1 MSSPINALHDTLGPK
16 GKARNLLIS
25 TVSVLA
31 LLALAGWIFYIAAGN
46 GIFNDR
52 WMVLIDPG
60 VLGESQTAG
69 SVWYSMV
76 VRGLI
81 FGTLQAVAISVPIV
95 AVLALVVMVGR
106 LAPQK
111 WLSWPSRWFI
121 EVFRGLP
128 VLLVMLFTVLAL
140 DTEPLVAV
148 VGGLVMYNTAV
159 VAEILR
165 AGVASLPKGQYEAG
179 LSIGLTR
186 FRTLMLIQL
195 PQAIRIMLPALVSQV
210 VVLLKDTSLGYII
223 AYRELLNVTR
233 NNYNY
238 FGEESK
244 VVFVLV
250 AAVLYIGTNGL
261 VSMIARW
268 LDNRSRRRKVAQYAD
283 PDAPIDTG
291 RVNREGMAI
300 AAQAHAGHLDPD
312 NRDDT

>member
-1 MSSPINALHDTLGPK
+1 MSSPVNALHDTLGPR

-25 TVSVLA
+25 TVSALAILA
-31 LLALAGWIFYIAAGN
+31 LLGWVVYTAAGN
-46 GIFNDR
+46 DIFNDR
-52 WMVLIDPG
+52 WAVLVDPS
-60 VLGESQTAG
+60 VLGKNQSAG
-69 SVWYSMV
+69 DVWYSLV

-81 FGTLQAVAISVPIV
+81 FGTLKAVAISVPIV
-95 AVLALVVMVGR
+95 AVFSLVVMVAR

-111 WLSWPSRWFI
+111 WFSWPARAFI

-140 DTEPLVAV
+140 DTDPIIAV
-148 VGGLVMYNTAV
+148 VVGLVMYNSAV

-195 PQAIRIMLPALVSQV
+195 PQAIRIMLPALVSQI
-210 VVLLKDTSLGYII
+210 VVLLKDTSLGFII
-223 AYRELLNVTR
+223 AYAELLNITK

-238 FGEESK
+238 FGEETK
-244 VVFVLV
+244 VVFVAV
-250 AAVLYIGTNGL
+250 AAVLYIGTNAL
-261 VSMIARW
+261 VSTIARFI
-268 LDNRSRRRKVAQYAD
+268 DERSRSRKLAQYAD

-300 AAQAHAGHLDPD
+300 AAQAHTGHVDPD